1 MNIQIEKL
9 AFFGG
14 SPSSSQVLH
23 VGRPNIGNPAR
34 MAERLQEILERRW
47 LSNQGPVVLEFE
59 RRLAGVT
66 GAKHNIALCNGT
78 IALEIAIRALGM
90 TGEVI
95 VPSWTFV
102 ATAHA
107 LQWQEITPVF
117 CDVDP
122 DTHNLDPERVA
133 ALITPRTT
141 GIIGVHLWG
150 RACAVRKLEELA
162 SRHGLKLLLDAA
174 HAFACSYDGRPIGGF
189 GHAEV
194 FSFHAT
200 KFINTFEG
208 GAIATNDDDLAS
220 RIRLMTNF
228 GFAGYDRV
236 KYIGTNGKMTEIAA
250 AMGLT
255 SLESMQDFVA
265 ANLANWR
272 QYARELAGLPGVKLL
287 GYDERERC
295 NFQYVVVEIDPALA
309 GVHRDW
315 LIEILHAENVM
326 ARRYFY
332 PGVHRMEPYRSY
344 FPHAGLLLPV
354 SEALAQRVL
363 VLPTG
368 TAIGAAEV
376 QRVSAIIRAC
386 VQNATAL
393 QRLLAGQQR
402 RVTPDLS

>member
-1 MNIQIEKL
+1 MNIQIEQL

-14 SPSSSQVLH
+14 TPSFAEALH

-34 MAERLQEILERRW
+34 MVERLQEILGRRW
-47 LSNQGPVVLEFE
+47 LSNRGPVVIEFE
-59 RRLAGVT
+59 EKLAELT
-66 GAKHNIALCNGT
+66 QAKHCIALCNGT

-107 LQWQEITPVF
+107 LQWQEVTPVF

-122 DTHNLDPERVA
+122 QTHNLDPKRVA
-133 ALITPRTT
+133 ALITPRTS

-150 RACAVRKLEELA
+150 RGCAVGQLEALA
-162 SRHGLKLLLDAA
+162 RERDLRILFDAA
-174 HAFACSYDGRPIGGF
+174 HAFACTQGGRAIGSF
-189 GHAEV
+189 GDAEV

-200 KFINTFEG
+200 KFLNTFEG
-208 GAIATNDDDLAS
+208 GAIATNDDDLAG

-255 SLESMQDFVA
+255 SLESMHEFVA
-265 ANLANWR
+265 ANLANWKR
-272 QYARELAGLPGVKLL
+272 YQLNLAGLKGVKLL
-287 GYDERERC
+287 SYDERERC
-295 NFQYVVVEIDPALA
+295 NFQYIVLEVDPEVT

-315 LIEILHAENVM
+315 LIEILHAENVI

-344 FPHAGLLLPV
+344 FPHAGMLLPV
-354 SEALAQRVL
+354 TEALAQRVL

-368 TAIGAAEV
+368 TAMGEAEV
-376 QRVSAIIRAC
+376 DKLCAIIRAC
-386 VQNATAL
+386 IENGPAL
-393 QRLLAGQQR
+393 NRLLESQTR
-402 RVTPDLS
+402 RITPDLR